1 MPLNCILKNYLNGK
15 FYIIYIYIYFFFYY
29 EKKSSLD
36 VFLTDLGLF
45 LRFTQCS
52 DGALRVPVTAFS
64 PPRSLVLLR
73 LGVLGLSLP
82 GECLLILRP
91 RSWSPLCGPPSRLTH
106 PESSACPPVWLGYS
120 CSSLC

>member
-1 MPLNCILKNYLNGK
+1 MKK
-15 FYIIYIYIYFFFYY
+15 
-29 EKKSSLD
+29 KKSSLD

-52 DGALRVPVTAFS
+52 DRALRETVTAFS
-64 PPRSLVLLR
+64 PLRSLVLLW
-73 LGVLGLSLP
+73 LGVLGPSLP

-91 RSWSPLCGPPSRLTH
+91 RSWSPLCGPPSLLTH
-106 PESSACPPVWLGYS
+106 PESNACPPVWLGYT